1 MLERKAP
8 GHNLQVPGNSEEDL
22 LFCAAGWGF
31 ACPCLIPRFACVV
44 SVLEE
49 RWLLRAAPVPVDWKS
64 GNSQEQNPF
73 LSSLLTPPALPE
85 PPKFPCLQPAQ
96 SLGKLIP
103 LIVPW
108 ARLLLLLTFSLALP
122 AGNTLSTTLQPAA
135 ERISKEIQAV
145 KSHPSAPAVQPG
157 IFTGRWK
164 PNSKNKAWDR
174 DQEVL
179 CGFSWDL
186 RVSPP
191 WEGI

>member
-103 LIVPW
+103 LFVPW

-122 AGNTLSTTLQPAA
+122 AGNTLSTTLSACCREDFQRDPGCEIPSLCTCCPAWNIH
-135 ERISKEIQAV
+135 R
-145 KSHPSAPAVQPG
+145 
-157 IFTGRWK
+157 
-164 PNSKNKAWDR
+164 
-174 DQEVL
+174 EV
-179 CGFSWDL
+179 
-186 RVSPP
+186 
-191 WEGI
+191 ETKQ